1 MFELVCVTNRNLC
14 REDFFKRLQRIAQ
27 SDVDKI
33 ILREK
38 DLAEEEYLN
47 LAEKAFKFC
56 AGQEKKL
63 ILHNYLSAA
72 KKLSQSKIHLPL
84 SMLEKNPPLREEFEI
99 IGTSVHSL
107 EQLKNAEALGA
118 SYVTAGHIFKTNCK
132 KDLAPRGISFLQSIC
147 NRSHIPVY
155 AIGGINLETVSML
168 AEVKSPMFKG
178 ICIMSEFMT
187 CENPKEYAQS
197 LKISLKSV

>member
-38 DLAEEEYLN
+38 DLAEEKYLN

-107 EQLKNAEALGA
+107 EQLKKAEALGA

>member
-38 DLAEEEYLN
+38 DLAEEKYLN
-47 LAEKAFKFC
+47 LAEKAFNFC
-56 AGQEKKL
+56 SGQEKKL

-84 SMLEKNPPLREEFEI
+84 SMLEKNSPLREEFEI

-118 SYVTAGHIFKTNCK
+118 SYVTAGHIFKTDCK